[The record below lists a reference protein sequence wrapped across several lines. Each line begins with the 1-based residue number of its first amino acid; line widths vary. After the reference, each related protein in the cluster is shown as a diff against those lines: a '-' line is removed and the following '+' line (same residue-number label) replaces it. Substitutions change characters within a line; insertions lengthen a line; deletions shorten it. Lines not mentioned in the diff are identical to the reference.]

1 MIIRLSTHG
10 WCVLMISILVIFL
23 YYLSSFNPIGHLKG
37 EVISVRGLLIRCIHL
52 SEEAGGLIKSTS
64 FKHNLNLRTKFGGI
78 LSQEPLT
85 DADLGSHQ
93 IIVSGIKSTFP
104 GLLILSE
111 EHDLP
116 KHVVDY
122 EDVFHS
128 DFQSSLPNDDL
139 FVPVTDLAVWV
150 DPLDGTQEYTVY
162 FYVQPTDIICNFVSH
177 SLFCFTSGC
186 WWVEGLNEYVSVMIC
201 IVLHDHPIAGIIH
214 QPFLNKTYW
223 GWSSFGLSSDL
234 KIAVTSR
241 ATQPSKTDL
250 SITYSRSH
258 LNESLI
264 KDLTRIVYPKQVNF
278 LPAGGTGFKA
288 ISLIKGEADV
298 YIHPSATRRWDVC
311 AAQAVLEAVGGR
323 LTGFDGSTLGYG
335 RSSSPYIPRK
345 VGIFGAADPA
355 DKMYVYFHKH
365 ITMV

>member
-23 YYLSSFNPIGHLKG
+23 YYLSSFNPIGHLEG
-37 EVISVRGLLIRCIHL
+37 EVISVRKLLIQCINL
-52 SEEAGGLIKSTS
+52 SEEAGGLIKSIS
-64 FKHNLNLRTKFGGI
+64 FKHNLNSHTKSEGI

-93 IIVSGIKSTFP
+93 IIVSGITSTFP
-104 GLLILSE
+104 GLLIRSE

-122 EDVFHS
+122 ENVFHS
-128 DFQSSLPNDDL
+128 DFQNSIPNDDL
-139 FVPVTDLAVWV
+139 LVPVTDLVVWV
-150 DPLDGTQEYTVY
+150 DPLDGTQEYT
-162 FYVQPTDIICNFVSH
+162 
-177 SLFCFTSGC
+177 
-186 WWVEGLNEYVSVMIC
+186 EGLNQYVSVMIC

-223 GWSSFGLSSDL
+223 SWSSFGLSSDL
-234 KIAVTSR
+234 KMAVTSR
-241 ATQPSKTDL
+241 TTQPSKTDL

-264 KDLTRIVYPKQVNF
+264 KELTKLVYPKQVNF
-278 LPAGGTGFKA
+278 LPAGGAGFKV
-288 ISLIKGEADV
+288 ISLIKGEASV

-311 AAQAVLEAVGGR
+311 AAQAVLEAVDGR

-335 RSSSPYIPRK
+335 PSSSPYIPRK
-345 VGIFGAADPA
+345 VGIFGAADHTLY
-355 DKMYVYFHKH
+355 DMWINTLFRFFKS
-365 ITMV
+365 